1 MCTSCNNSNQNH
13 AALLNPYT
21 AYSMNLVQGLNIL
34 RFTPFLGDELSVEV
48 SSKMVKGVVTALF
61 SSSKKQR

>member
-1 MCTSCNNSNQNH
+1 
-13 AALLNPYT
+13 
-21 AYSMNLVQGLNIL
+21 MNLVQGLNIL